1 MSDASPRL
9 PEHSAPPLPQ
19 QFEEIR
25 VSESEPESTVKPAF
39 EPTGA
44 SSGQSTAASRSSATR
59 PTKEALRRRR
69 IVASAIA
76 GVIVLAVVALVIFLS
91 TRGEPD
97 PIVLDPIPGETI
109 TAPVPTPAV
118 APVERDTSTALLAAL
133 PNAVLQWS
141 VAAQAGA
148 DEVRALGALEA
159 HTLTYTDG
167 SAQLT
172 VLTAQWRTPE
182 AAQAYVASLG
192 LEGTPIREEDVL
204 VGGQATGRMA
214 VYSGEAADTVVWTNG
229 NTSFFVTAPVGA
241 GATFYD
247 AFGL

>member
-44 SSGQSTAASRSSATR
+44 SSGQSTAASRSSATH

-69 IVASAIA
+69 IVVSAIA
-76 GVIVLAVVALVIFLS
+76 AVIVVAVVGLIIFLS
-91 TRGEPD
+91 TRGEPE

-118 APVERDTSTALLAAL
+118 APIERDTSTPFLAAL
-133 PNAVLQWS
+133 PNAVLQWA
-141 VAAQAGA
+141 VAAQAPA
-148 DEVRALGALEA
+148 DDLRALGALEA

-167 SAQLT
+167 TAQLT
-172 VLTAQWRTPE
+172 VVTAQWRTPE
-182 AAQAYVASLG
+182 AAAAYVASLG
-192 LEGTPIREEDVL
+192 LEGVPVREEDVL
-204 VGGQATGRMA
+204 VGGQPVGRMA
-214 VYSGEAADTVVWTNG
+214 AYTSETGDTVVWTNG